1 MKAVALLR
9 WLGLANGQ
17 RPRAQSMQLTALTD
31 VERSAILAAG
41 CVPSEGPKVPEV
53 GKE

>member
-17 RPRAQSMQLTALTD
+17 RPRGQSEQLTALTD

-41 CVPSEGPKVPEV
+41 CVPTEGSNLRE
-53 GKE
+53 GDKE